1 MKSADKKNK
10 FPGGEKH
17 KVKTQ
22 VEKLGKTVD
31 EAIEDAL
38 AELKADYDEVI
49 IEVLDE
55 GDAGGLLGFGRRP
68 ARVRLSLADPAGASE
83 EGEPRSDDYDEES
96 PLDGDSDS
104 SEPDEDAFLEEDY
117 DDDFSDD
124 DFEEAPDEDKQG
136 KHPGRLPYSE
146 EEREVLEDRAVEFV
160 ANVLQNLDIHGRI
173 SSFFADDG
181 SLHVEVSGD
190 NLGNAIGRQGETL
203 YALQYLTTLVIN
215 QDHTRYQRLVLDIDH
230 YRDRRMRQLR
240 QQARRSAERV
250 LKSGRRYVM
259 KPMNAAE
266 RRQIHLALADFQGIV
281 TYSEGQEPKRCVVID
296 RDEEY

>member
-1 MKSADKKNK
+1 M
-10 FPGGEKH
+10 
-17 KVKTQ
+17 KTQ

-38 AELKADYDEVI
+38 AELRADYDEVI

-55 GDAGGLLGFGRRP
+55 GDSGGLLGFGRRP
-68 ARVRLSLADPAGASE
+68 ARVRLSLADTTGIAEDE
-83 EGEPRSDDYDEES
+83 ETESDDYVSESQDDIDIDEN
-96 PLDGDSDS
+96 DQ
-104 SEPDEDAFLEEDY
+104 DEDSFLEEDY
-117 DDDFSDD
+117 DE
-124 DFEEAPDEDKQG
+124 DFEEESETDNVDKHQ
-136 KHPGRLPYSE
+136 GRLPYSE
-146 EEREVLEDRAVEFV
+146 QERAVLEDQAVEFV

-181 SLHVEVSGD
+181 ALHIEVSGD

-250 LKSGRRYVM
+250 LKTGRRYVM

-266 RRQIHLALADFQGIV
+266 RRQIHLALSDFQGIV